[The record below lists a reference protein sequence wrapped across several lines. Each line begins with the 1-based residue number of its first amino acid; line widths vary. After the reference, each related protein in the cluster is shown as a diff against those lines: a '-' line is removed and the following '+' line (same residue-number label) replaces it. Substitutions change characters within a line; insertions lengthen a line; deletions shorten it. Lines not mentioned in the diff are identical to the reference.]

1 MKKFIFILF
10 VSCTAIVNAVAKDIP
25 QSPGKYVPGYCAVV
39 KNPNSPY
46 NTDGESITA
55 FFARFNSDKKFR
67 ESRICLDSEYY
78 DGDAIEYIR
87 DQADYLNGMKV
98 GKGRANGEIWYGTFD
113 IISPDEVWYF
123 YESNPDADAEWGGGS
138 ITAGFERRDGKWYLI
153 FIQMA
158 G

>member
-1 MKKFIFILF
+1 MKKCLIALLVSIVATTTIL
-10 VSCTAIVNAVAKDIP
+10 AKEIP

-55 FFARFNSDKKFR
+55 FFSRFTSDKKFR
-67 ESRICLDSEYY
+67 KSRINLDSEYY
-78 DGDAIEYIR
+78 DGNVTEYIGN
-87 DQADYLNGMKV
+87 QADYLDNMKV
-98 GKGRANGEIWYGTFD
+98 GAGRANGEKWYGTFD

-123 YESNPDADAEWGGGS
+123 FESLPDGDAEWGGGS
-138 ITAGFERRDGKWYLI
+138 ITAGFERKDGKWYLI
-153 FIQMA
+153 FIQIA